1 MNYGAPDLLHDFGLV
16 VADGADGPLVNSDL
30 VRQDARVVRGPVRQ
44 RDSFVEAKQ
53 TARPGTVLDE
63 DSHVLHQVGKLTRQ
77 RVQRG
82 PDHSLERLR
91 VNLDHSS
98 ILGQLSRLRCARTL
112 GRVNVPLRSEDL
124 VSPVGLRRPTQ
135 AEIAAARGRSIPD
148 LVAPGLRVLFAGIN
162 PSLYSAATG
171 YHFARPGNRF
181 WPALHQ
187 SGFTSRQ
194 LRPEEQPQLLGLGLG
209 ITNVVAQATA
219 RADELSATE
228 LRAGGQALAE
238 LAGSLGVSFLAIL
251 GVTAYRTAFGVPKAV
266 VGSQEGR
273 LGGARVWILPN
284 PSGLNASWPMP
295 RLAEAF
301 RELADTAYG
310 GVLAR

>member
-1 MNYGAPDLLHDFGLV
+1 MSA
-16 VADGADGPLVNSDL
+16 
-30 VRQDARVVRGPVRQ
+30 
-44 RDSFVEAKQ
+44 
-53 TARPGTVLDE
+53 
-63 DSHVLHQVGKLTRQ
+63 
-77 RVQRG
+77 
-82 PDHSLERLR
+82 
-91 VNLDHSS
+91 
-98 ILGQLSRLRCARTL
+98 
-112 GRVNVPLRSEDL
+112 PLRSEDP
-124 VSPVGLRRPTQ
+124 VSPDGLRRPTR

-181 WPALHQ
+181 WPALHR
-187 SGFTSRQ
+187 SSFTSRQ

-209 ITNVVAQATA
+209 ITNVVARATA
-219 RADELSATE
+219 RADELDAAE

-238 LAGSLGVSFLAIL
+238 LAGSLEVSFVAIL
-251 GVTAYRTAFGVPKAV
+251 GVTAYRAAFRAPRAV
-266 VGSQEGR
+266 VGPQEAR

-301 RELADTAYG
+301 RELADAAHG
-310 GVLAR
+310 DPVAR